1 MLTQPLNMNN
11 EIHVKIG
18 GDHGG
23 NSFKACYQVCNT
35 TNPNSK
41 DNTVIF
47 SIFEAKDTRGNI
59 RTGLRHFTSQVDEL
73 QKTMW
78 K

>member
-1 MLTQPLNMNN
+1 MLIKRPEMNN

-23 NSFKACYQVCNT
+23 KSFKACYQICNT
-35 TNPNSK
+35 ASPNNQ
-41 DNTVIF
+41 DNTIVF
-47 SIFEAKDTRGNI
+47 SIFEAKDHRSNMKI
-59 RTGLRHFTSQVDEL
+59 ALSRFKSQIDDL
-73 QKTMW
+73 QKPKW

>member
-1 MLTQPLNMNN
+1 MLVQPANMNG
-11 EIHVKIG
+11 EIRVKIG

-23 NSFKACYQVCNT
+23 NNFKECYQVCNT
-35 TNPNSK
+35 SSSNSK

-47 SIFEAKDTRGNI
+47 SIFEAKDTRGNV
-59 RTGLRHFTSQVDEL
+59 RTGLRHYKEQIDEL
-73 QKTMW
+73 QKSLW

>member
-1 MLTQPLNMNN
+1 MND
-11 EIHVKIG
+11 EIHIKIG

-23 NSFKACYQVCNT
+23 DSFKACYQVCNVQS
-35 TNPNSK
+35 PNSK

-47 SIFEAKDTRGNI
+47 SMFEAKDSRANVRTALNVFTRQ
-59 RTGLRHFTSQVDEL
+59 LDQL
-73 QKTMW
+73 QETRW